1 LASWRSGSVGPVP
14 HLVEEIAVRAGRART
29 GADGAGQLEVLGSGL
44 LVAWPGREARSIRIA
59 GSGEVRPIAS
69 HRFPK
74 LPAGL
79 TLRLC
84 HRLLDDASRPET
96 IERLA
101 AFAGA
106 SSRTLA
112 RLFEREL
119 TMTFGRWR
127 HQVRL
132 ARALS
137 RLTAGEAVKSVA
149 RDAGHSSSS
158 AFTAMFR
165 RILGASPTRYLRQPS
180 QGGTS

>member
-1 LASWRSGSVGPVP
+1 
-14 HLVEEIAVRAGRART
+14 
-29 GADGAGQLEVLGSGL
+29 
-44 LVAWPGREARSIRIA
+44 
-59 GSGEVRPIAS
+59 VRPIAS

-149 RDAGHSSSS
+149 RDAGYSSSS